1 MRILGYIEH
10 PSIKFTVFED
20 NNKVI
25 VQCEDGLCQQTYKFR
40 SGGLVDDLESIKH
53 LFDAAFIATV
63 EDQLSSM
70 KSARHA
76 ALSKRTTALEDEFDI
91 II

>member
-40 SGGLVDDLESIKH
+40 SGGLVDDLESIKN
-53 LFDAAFIATV
+53 LFDEAFIASI
-63 EDQLSSM
+63 ENQLSNM
-70 KSARHA
+70 KTARRT
-76 ALSKRTTALEDEFDI
+76 ALSKRTTALEDEFDVI
-91 II
+91 I